1 MKEEKYFSLKFEN
14 NKLIFIDQTSLP
26 LSVDY
31 IATDDY
37 EIIAQS
43 LEKLSIRG
51 APAIGV
57 AAAYAMALAFKYHNT
72 LDKDYFYKVYNR
84 IFNTRPTAVNLFNV
98 LTKVKDLFFSLNNN
112 DNIYERLLNLAKEIH
127 EDDIK
132 KCDLIAANGLK
143 IFQTPSN
150 VLTHCNTGKLA
161 TAGHGTALNVIIHAY
176 KNNLIKS
183 VYVDETRPLMQG
195 SRLTAFELKNHEIP
209 FTLIVDS
216 AAAFLMQQNK
226 IDVVIVG
233 ADRIA
238 ANGDTANK
246 IGSYNLAVICKY
258 HNIPFYIAAPVST
271 IDYNCPNGQQIPVEE
286 RSKFEISRINN
297 FKFTKSSYP
306 VYNPAFDIIP
316 AELITGIITDSG
328 IFNFPYNFHV

>member
-1 MKEEKYFSLKFEN
+1 MKAEKYFSIKFEN
-14 NKLIFIDQTSLP
+14 NKLIFIDQTYLP

-37 EIIAQS
+37 EVIANS
-43 LEKLSIRG
+43 IEKLSIRG

-57 AAAYAMALAFKYHNT
+57 AAAYAVALAFKNHNFY
-72 LDKDYFYKVYNR
+72 DKDYFNKVFNR
-84 IFNTRPTAVNLFNV
+84 IASTRPTAVNLFNV
-98 LTKVKDLFFSLNNN
+98 LNKIKEEFFKLNEN
-112 DNIYERLLNLAKEIH
+112 DNIYENLLQFAKEIH
-127 EDDIK
+127 DDDIK
-132 KCDLIAANGLK
+132 KCDLIAKNGLN
-143 IFQTPSN
+143 IFKSPVN

-161 TAGHGTALNVIIHAY
+161 TAGHGTALNIIINAF
-176 KNNLIKS
+176 KNNLVKL

-195 SRLTAFELKNHEIP
+195 SRLTAFELKNHDIP
-209 FTLIVDS
+209 FTIIVDS

-226 IDVVIVG
+226 IDIVIVG

-246 IGSYNLAVICKY
+246 IGSYNLAVICKH

-271 IDYNCPNGQQIPVEE
+271 IDYNCPNGKQIPVEE

-297 FKFTKSSYP
+297 FKFTKSSYS

-328 IFNFPYNFHV
+328 IYNFPYSFHV